1 LLLFIVGNLFS
12 QAGSYLKMIE
22 NGKYPKLEKK
32 IKKQLLKEPNDVGLN
47 YVMAKLSVVRGYTA
61 YDPTIGYK
69 FNGDAERYF
78 LALSDEKELKK
89 LKNIPIDAQ
98 IIEQQFD
105 TICLRALEDAISDN
119 TVESY
124 EGYLEFYVRASDSYK
139 NRAII
144 SRDIAAFKVAEG
156 KNTVAAYQYFIDKY
170 PKAVQKQQAISERN
184 NVAFAEASSKNTVES
199 FQYFIDTYPDAMQV
213 QDAVRKRNELAY
225 ANAKSKNSIEAYKK
239 FIDKYPKAEQVKDAW
254 ENIYTLDF
262 ADAQKQN
269 TADRYY
275 KHMRNYP
282 NSSFFSRAKSA
293 SEDCEFNETIVEG
306 DINSYLS
313 FVNNFRNNPKKS
325 IALDT
330 LFNYYEQKIAFQ
342 GMENCINNAEISQ
355 KKKLILR
362 YHDIYTVDGEWT
374 TLNKFYEKYN
384 YDFLSEIKREDYR
397 IAEMGKSIV
406 LNRGY
411 NEEMFDQFDN
421 YIKSAAPKHRAF
433 IALQRMI
440 KSKIDEKKYD
450 LAVSTVKSY
459 AEYFKNDKHFENL
472 ITLLEKKFDNSIII
486 QAINEVNDSEKGRQY
501 CPELSADEKTLY
513 FCGNDRED
521 NKGREDIFYSTKTI
535 YGGWSKPKLMDEL
548 CTSFGNE
555 AMEHVNAD
563 NTTFYYFNNGKSNI
577 VELNQNGM
585 GTPELLSP
593 NINQGGWQADLCISG
608 DGNALFFSSVYSDNF
623 NYNIKSSIE
632 MTGQLSD
639 YHGTSNH
646 QSDIYVSIKD
656 ENGNWGK
663 SINLGRTI
671 NTIHADR
678 SPFLHPDMKTL
689 YFSSDGHGGFG
700 DLDVFVSK
708 RLADSCWDCWS
719 EPINLGKE
727 INSVNS
733 DWGYLINTGGD
744 KAYFSRNSKIYFLNL
759 PKQLRP
765 DYVAT
770 VSGTVKGDN
779 GEVVPCAI
787 KWEDLETGRVI
798 GTSKT
803 NPKDGSYFMVLP
815 LGKNYGYYIEKE
827 GYFPPSNNLNV
838 INVNKPTAFS
848 EDIKLVT
855 FEKMI
860 EESIPARIN
869 NLFFNTGES
878 VLLPASIPELKR
890 VAGIIKKN
898 NLKVEILGHTDIV
911 GDDKMNQ
918 TLSEKRAAS
927 VKEFLVKEGCQET
940 MMKTT
945 GFGKTKPVARN
956 DTEEGRAKNRRVE
969 IKFLK

>member
-1 LLLFIVGNLFS
+1 MFGNLFS

-61 YDPTIGYK
+61 YDPTIAYK

-105 TICLRALEDAISDN
+105 TICQRALEDALSDN

-124 EGYLEFYVRASDSYK
+124 EGYLAFYVRASAGYK
-139 NRAII
+139 NKAII
-144 SRDIAAFKVAEG
+144 NRDIAAFKVAEG
-156 KNTVAAYQYFIDKY
+156 KNTVVAYQYFIDKY
-170 PKAVQKQQAISERN
+170 PKAAQKQQAISKRN
-184 NVAFAEASSKNTVES
+184 IVAFAEASSKNTVES

-225 ANAKSKNSIEAYKK
+225 AIAKSKNSIESFKK

-282 NSSFFSRAKSA
+282 NSSFLARAKSA

-325 IALDT
+325 SAIDT
-330 LFNYYEQKIAFQ
+330 LFNYYEQKFAFK
-342 GMENCINNAEISQ
+342 GMEYCISNAEIAQ
-355 KKKLILR
+355 KKKLVLR
-362 YHDIYTVDGEWT
+362 YHDIYTADGEWT

-384 YDFLSEIKREDYR
+384 FDFLSEIKREDYR
-397 IAEMGKSIV
+397 IAEAGRRIRL
-406 LNRGY
+406 LNGY
-411 NEEMFDQFDN
+411 KDEQFEEYDN
-421 YIKSAAPKHRAF
+421 YIKSSAPKQRAF
-433 IALQRMI
+433 VALQRMI
-440 KSKIDEKKYD
+440 KVNIEVKKFD
-450 LAVSTVKSY
+450 LALKTVKTY
-459 AEYFKNDKHFENL
+459 AEYFNNNSHFINL
-472 ITLLEKKFDNSIII
+472 ISLLEGPIDKTIRIEEITSVNNKKDG
-486 QAINEVNDSEKGRQY
+486 KQY
-501 CPELSADEKTLY
+501 VPELTADEKTLY
-513 FCGNDRED
+513 FCGKDRDD
-521 NKGREDIFYSTKTI
+521 NLGGEDIFYSTKN
-535 YGGWSKPKLMDEL
+535 YNGSWSSPKIMEDLN
-548 CTSFGNE
+548 SFMGNE
-555 AMEHVNAD
+555 AMEHINAD
-563 NTTFYYFNNGKSNI
+563 NTTFYFFSNGTVKQA
-577 VELNQNGM
+577 ELTSDGM
-585 GTPELLSP
+585 TEPEKISD
-593 NINQGGWQADLCISG
+593 NINQGSWQADLSLSS
-608 DGNALFFSSVYSDNF
+608 DGNAMIFSSIHESTY
-623 NYNIKSSIE
+623 NYNKKGSRE
-632 MTGQLSD
+632 MTGELYD
-639 YHGTSNH
+639 YHGDANH
-646 QSDIYVSIKD
+646 QSDIYVSLKD
-656 ENGNWGK
+656 ENGDWGPAQ
-663 SINLGRTI
+663 NLGPVI

-678 SPFLHPDMKTL
+678 SAFLHPDMKTL
-689 YFSSDGHGGFG
+689 YFSSDGHGGMG

-708 RLADSCWDCWS
+708 RMADSCWDCWS
-719 EPINLGKE
+719 EPVNLGKE
-727 INSVNS
+727 INSANS
-733 DWGYLINTGGD
+733 DWGYQINTAGD
-744 KAYFSRNSKIYFLNL
+744 KAYFSRNSKISVLSL
-759 PKQLRP
+759 PKHLRP
-765 DYVAT
+765 NFVAT

-787 KWEDLETGRVI
+787 KWEDLESGKII

-815 LGKNYGYYIEKE
+815 LGRNYGYYIEKE

-838 INVNKPTAFS
+838 INVNKPTAIS

-927 VKEFLVKEGCQET
+927 VKEFLVKEGCEES

-945 GFGKTKPVARN
+945 GYGKTKPVARN

>member
-1 LLLFIVGNLFS
+1 MFGNLFS

-69 FNGDAERYF
+69 FNADAERYF

-119 TVESY
+119 SVESY
-124 EGYLEFYVRASDSYK
+124 EGYLAFYVRASGSYK
-139 NRAII
+139 NSAII
-144 SRDIAAFKVAEG
+144 NRDIAAFKVAEG
-156 KNTVAAYQYFIDKY
+156 KNTVVAYQYFIDKY
-170 PKAVQKQQAISERN
+170 PKAVQKQQAISKRN

-199 FQYFIDTYPDAMQV
+199 FQYFIDTYPDAMQIT
-213 QDAVRKRNELAY
+213 DAVRKRNELAY
-225 ANAKSKNSIEAYKK
+225 AISKSKNSIEAYKK

-262 ADAQKQN
+262 ADAQIQN
-269 TADRYY
+269 TANRYY
-275 KHMRNYP
+275 KHMQNYP
-282 NSSFFSRAKSA
+282 NSSFFTRAKSA

-325 IALDT
+325 IAIDT
-330 LFNYYEQKIAFQ
+330 LFNYYEQKCSVP
-342 GMENCINNAEISQ
+342 GMEYCINNTDYAQ
-355 KKKLILR
+355 KRNLVLR
-362 YHDIYTVDGEWT
+362 YHDIYTIDGEWT

-397 IAEMGKSIV
+397 IAEIGRKII
-406 LNRGY
+406 LYNGY
-411 NEEMFDQFDN
+411 KEDMFDQYDN
-421 YIKSAAPKHRAF
+421 YIKLAAPKERAF
-433 IALQRMI
+433 VALQRMI
-440 KSKIDEKKYD
+440 KPKLEDKKFD
-450 LAVSTVKSY
+450 IALKTVKSY
-459 AEYFKNDKHFENL
+459 ADYFKNDPHFIKL
-472 ITLLEKKFDNSIII
+472 INMLEGPLDKTIRIEEIASVNNSKEGKQYVPII
-486 QAINEVNDSEKGRQY
+486 
-501 CPELSADEKTLY
+501 SADEKTMY
-513 FCGNDRED
+513 FCANSRED
-521 NKGREDIFYSTKTI
+521 NLGAEDIFTSTKLPNGNWAT
-535 YGGWSKPKLMDEL
+535 PKLFEEL
-548 CTSFGNE
+548 CSRTGNE
-555 AMEHVNAD
+555 AMEHINAD
-563 NTTFYYFNNGKSNI
+563 NTSFYFFSDGSIKYA
-577 VELNQNGM
+577 ELTSYGM
-585 GTPELLSP
+585 TVPEKISD
-593 NINQGGWQADLCISG
+593 NINQGIWQADLSLSS
-608 DGNALFFSSVYSDNF
+608 DGNALLFSSVYKN
-623 NYNIKSSIE
+623 NYNLNLENPRKIRYE
-632 MTGQLSD
+632 LAD
-639 YHGTSNH
+639 YHGGYDL
-646 QSDIYVSIKD
+646 QSDIYVSLKD
-656 ENGNWGK
+656 ENGNWGPAK
-663 SINLGRTI
+663 NLGPVI
-671 NTIHADR
+671 NTRYTDR
-678 SPFLHPDMKTL
+678 SAFLHPDMKTL
-689 YFSSDGHGGFG
+689 YFASSGHGGFG

-719 EPINLGKE
+719 EPVNLGKE
-727 INSVNS
+727 INSANS
-733 DWGYLINTGGD
+733 DWGYQINTGGD
-744 KAYFSRNSKIYFLNL
+744 KAYFSRNSKILFLYL
-759 PKQLRP
+759 PKHLRP
-765 DYVAT
+765 NFVAT

-838 INVNKPTAFS
+838 INVNKPTAIS

-945 GFGKTKPVARN
+945 GYGKTKPVARN